1 MLSYGG
7 HIAFISCTI
16 NPVLSYPHIYPH
28 FFCLYIYLG
37 SFLVT
42 VQKFCTTHCEEI
54 DPAFPVAAK
63 GRISLFLYLYMQW
76 FGFCFLRDMKQ
87 ICKMNS
93 NRPFAYI
100 WSCIILYTILLSAD
114 TVIYIYSLLLYVFVS
129 GTKWISFSLLQNA
142 MGPFKK
148 EFGESDDEMDVPEH
162 STKPADFDL
171 LFSGDIDDHFLFG
184 IKLTK

>member
-54 DPAFPVAAK
+54 VPAFPVAAK

-129 GTKWISFSLLQNA
+129 GTKWYLSLFCRIPWDHLKRSLVNQMMKWRCLNIAQNLQTLTFFFLEISTITF
-142 MGPFKK
+142 
-148 EFGESDDEMDVPEH
+148 
-162 STKPADFDL
+162 
-171 LFSGDIDDHFLFG
+171 FLA
-184 IKLTK
+184 